1 MLQVRD
7 GQGSEQRRQEAPHL
21 VNVLQ
26 KLSVKRFSA
35 TSCNR
40 SGTPI
45 EPRMTGLSA
54 AMTAAAFEPRRARI
68 SPASLLRS
76 RLTAA
81 SLGLISSLPFR

>member
-45 EPRMTGLSA
+45 EPVMIGLSLA
-54 AMTAAAFEPRRARI
+54 ITASALAPRRAVTSCGNRFRI
-68 SPASLLRS
+68 RRSASLL
-76 RLTAA
+76 
-81 SLGLISSLPFR
+81 GLVSSFPR